1 MDKKSETG
9 TTLALCNVK
18 SNFSGSIWPAEES
31 KLLYAFVWERF
42 DKAGD
47 HSTTEERLYGVHG
60 KAQHAPKSAAHQS

>member
-31 KLLYAFVWERF
+31 KLLYAFVSARF
-42 DKAGD
+42 D
-47 HSTTEERLYGVHG
+47 
-60 KAQHAPKSAAHQS
+60 